1 MIRSKTPKPNRC
13 KHCRERM
20 PEDKAR
26 HVIHDACIDPWLAVQ
41 NAKKARKQE
50 AEWRAAARVEKML
63 DRAKREKQKTR
74 GELMEGAQRAFNQW
88 IRLRDAGL
96 RCICCD
102 APFEPQ
108 KPGGSADAG
117 HYLSRGAA
125 PHLRFDERNVHAQRK
140 NCNRPGGTIRAKFR
154 AGMIARIGLEAV
166 EALECDQEPRKWS
179 LDDLRAIKA
188 AYAAKVK
195 ELKAKQE

>member
-1 MIRSKTPKPNRC
+1 MLRSTKPNKC
-13 KHCRERM
+13 KHCKVRM

-26 HVIHDACIDPWLAVQ
+26 HVIHDACIDPWLAAQ
-41 NAKKARKQE
+41 NAKKARKLE

-63 DRAKREKQKTR
+63 DKVKRDKQKTR
-74 GELMEGAQRAFNQW
+74 GQLMEEAQRAFNLY
-88 IRLRDAGL
+88 IRLRDAGMK
-96 RCICCD
+96 CICCD
-102 APFEPQ
+102 SPFEPQ

-140 NCNRPGGTIRAKFR
+140 NCNRPGGTTRAKFR

-166 EALECDQEPRKWS
+166 EALECDQELKKWS

-188 AYAAKVK
+188 TYTAKAK
-195 ELKAKQE
+195 ELKARAS